1 MLAYFEGRPKEEKQA
16 FLDEPNEHGNTGLH
30 WAALGGHMETVQLLL
45 DNDAS
50 PALANERN
58 YVPLDLAMF
67 NDHKEVAQ
75 YFLSFANRLETDNQE
90 DGLNG
95 AVSAVEI
102 EVEDEGEGKDNNT
115 ATTSS

>member
-1 MLAYFEGRPKEEKQA
+1 LACFEGRPKEEKQA

-45 DNDAS
+45 EQDAS

-75 YFLSFANRLETDNQE
+75 YFLSFANKLETDNQE
-90 DGLNG
+90 DGLNS
-95 AVSAVEI
+95 AVNSVEI
-102 EVEDEGEGKDNNT
+102 EVEDEEGPMDTKP
-115 ATTSS
+115 ATSSS